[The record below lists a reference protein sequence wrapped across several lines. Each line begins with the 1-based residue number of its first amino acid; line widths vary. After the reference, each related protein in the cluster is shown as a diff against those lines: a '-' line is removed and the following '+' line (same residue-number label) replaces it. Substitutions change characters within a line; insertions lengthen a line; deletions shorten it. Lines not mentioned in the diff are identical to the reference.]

1 VDAGAARALKSG
13 KSLLPAGVREIDGQ
27 FERGDTVAVLN
38 EDGREIARGLI
49 AYDAEDARKIAGHK
63 SDEISEI
70 LGYDA
75 RAAM

>member
-1 VDAGAARALKSG
+1 MK
-13 KSLLPAGVREIDGQ
+13 EIDGQ

-75 RAAM
+75 RAAMIHRNDLVVRAASNAEAV